1 MKVTALKASAL
12 LALALVLSAV
22 AIAQARAQAPA
33 WASADE
39 AQRAQQVVRAAE
51 CALFKV
57 KSFVNSIMQN
67 ESVKSRLEGLGLMDD
82 LQGNASLLEQAEALV
97 TEAKES
103 LAAGNY
109 TGAMVCAVEAMR
121 ICKDVCRNVH
131 KILELAG
138 LEIETSE
145 RPEVQAQG
153 ILVAVNR
160 SLERIERL
168 KALVEGLKLP
178 QVEEIKEK
186 LSKAEGLLD
195 IDEIKGLLS
204 SGNVSE
210 AAHGLAEANKLIGQA
225 YGLLHST
232 AKERIVER
240 MERYRAKIRERFE
253 GIVNNMSEEEL
264 GQAIRRLGFLDVGK
278 LKKFIDDLIEQARG
292 IAKVRTDEALQKLRE
307 ARDKLKELAKIY
319 IAKRLPPIAEEPS
332 LDVSVEVFKERVGVV
347 VRVTV
352 KNVGRTT
359 ILFPNTAF
367 GSVVEKEVDGRW
379 IPYYSP
385 ISAQVIV
392 KLEPGEERSFSIR
405 LFRPEPGHYRVAVHG
420 FVEKA
425 MTPVF
430 AWAEFT
436 IK

>member
-22 AIAQARAQAPA
+22 AIAQAHAQAPA
-33 WASADE
+33 WAPADE
-39 AQRAQQVVRAAE
+39 VQRAQQIVRAAE

>member
-22 AIAQARAQAPA
+22 AIAQAHAQAPA
-33 WASADE
+33 WAPADE
-39 AQRAQQVVRAAE
+39 VQRAQQIVRAAE

-103 LAAGNY
+103 LAAGKY

-264 GQAIRRLGFLDVGK
+264 GQAIRRLGFPDVGK

-292 IAKVRTDEALQKLRE
+292 IAKVKIGEALQKLGE

-332 LDVSVEVFKERVGVV
+332 LDVDVEVFKERVGVV

>member
-22 AIAQARAQAPA
+22 AIAQAHAQAPA

-264 GQAIRRLGFLDVGK
+264 GQAIRRLGFPDVGK
-278 LKKFIDDLIEQARG
+278 LKEFIDDLVKQARG
-292 IAKVRTDEALQKLRE
+292 IAKVKIGEALQKLGE

-332 LDVSVEVFKERVGVV
+332 LDVDVEVFKERVGVV